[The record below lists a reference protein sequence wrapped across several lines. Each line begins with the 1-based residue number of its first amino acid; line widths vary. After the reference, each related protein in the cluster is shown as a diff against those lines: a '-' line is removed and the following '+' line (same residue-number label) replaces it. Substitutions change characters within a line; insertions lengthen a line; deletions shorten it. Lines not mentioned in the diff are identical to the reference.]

1 MRENTAAIRQLFRE
15 QVNWRKSFS
24 HQWQEK
30 GKSVSASA
38 VALIPPVD
46 FRSSFQ
52 NTPVLNK
59 KQTNQQTKHKQPYN
73 NSNDRKNNTCKV
85 TITMQSN

>member
-38 VALIPPVD
+38 VAL
-46 FRSSFQ
+46 
-52 NTPVLNK
+52 NTTLLTSDLVFGTLQYLTKN
-59 KQTNQQTKHKQPYN
+59 KQTNKQNIN
-73 NSNDRKNNTCKV
+73 NLIIIVMIEKIILVR
-85 TITMQSN
+85 